1 MKKLLVAL
9 GFGVVSLGA
18 QAASVPLAPALIL
31 DNSGTEKITQVFDPS
46 PNPVLVLPKGSTF
59 LTGTVKALHEGTFYA
74 TFLGSDSTWLNFY
87 ADIGTTIIE
96 NNASLGTTAS
106 MYVAGPGVLDFGFGT
121 LSPTGK
127 PSISNGTANT
137 GTLGIGYLLN
147 TWGFKDKDGN
157 LFDFLIGFNDA
168 FTGHFDNDDMVMGAR
183 FVPTPV
189 PAALPLLATG
199 LALFGFSRRRG
210 V

>member
-9 GFGVVSLGA
+9 GFAVASIGA
-18 QAASVPLAPALIL
+18 QATSLPLGPALIL
-31 DNSGTEKITQVFDPS
+31 DNNGTDAITQVFDPV
-46 PNPVLVLPKGSTF
+46 PNPALVLPIGSTF

-74 TFLGSDSTWLNFY
+74 TFLGSESGWTNFY
-87 ADIGTTIIE
+87 MDNASTIIE
-96 NNASLGTTAS
+96 NNASLGTTAA
-106 MYVAGPGVLDFGFGT
+106 MYVAGPGVVDFGFGT

-127 PSISNGTANT
+127 PSHYNGQTNT
-137 GTLGIGYLLN
+137 GIIGIGYLLN
-147 TWGFKDKDGN
+147 TWGFKDADGN
-157 LFDFLIGFNDA
+157 VFDFLIGFNDA
-168 FTGHFDNDDMVMGAR
+168 FAGHHDHDDMVMGAR

-199 LALFGFSRRRG
+199 LALFGFSRRKS